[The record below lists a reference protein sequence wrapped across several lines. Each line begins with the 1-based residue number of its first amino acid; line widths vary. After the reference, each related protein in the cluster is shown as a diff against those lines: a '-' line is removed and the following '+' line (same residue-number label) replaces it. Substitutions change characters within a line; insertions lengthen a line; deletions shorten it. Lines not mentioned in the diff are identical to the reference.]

1 MSIFRVISAV
11 AAASVL
17 FTACNGKGA
26 TSETDSD
33 AHGHS
38 HEATDEVHITRA
50 QTDIVGIRFDTPS
63 YTDIATTLRCTGRLA
78 VNPASE
84 AGVTPLMP
92 GVVTRIFVKQG
103 DNVVAGRP
111 VAEIENPEA
120 VALQQQYIQ
129 ATERLDLARKELAR
143 QQALAE
149 QGAGIAKNLQAAT
162 TDCSVASAE
171 VYGLS
176 VRLRMAGIDPS
187 AVTAASIVRTMTIS
201 APISGKVSDIA
212 VTTGAYADGT
222 SPIMKIL
229 DASGIYCIAN
239 VFEKDLPLIATG
251 EEATVALINN
261 PSVTMQGTITA
272 VSPSVDPATKSVE
285 VRVELA
291 GVTSGVALLPGM
303 GVTARLNTGR
313 HRQLTLP
320 SDAVMTEGGKSYV
333 FVVEEEDDDELHL
346 VKTPVTTG
354 VSADGLISIIP
365 SPDGAMPLTAETRV
379 AVDGTFYISSM
390 ASDHGEHNH

>member
-1 MSIFRVISAV
+1 MSLFRVIT
-11 AAASVL
+11 AAALASL
-17 FTACNGKGA
+17 ILTACNGRSA
-26 TSETDSD
+26 SAVTEAD
-33 AHGHS
+33 GHS
-38 HEATDEVHITRA
+38 HSHESTDEVHISRA

-63 YTDIATTLRCTGRLA
+63 YTEIATTLRCPGRLA
-78 VNPASE
+78 VSPASE
-84 AGVTPLMP
+84 AAVTPLMP
-92 GVVTRIFVKQG
+92 GVVTRILVKQG
-103 DNVVAGRP
+103 DNVIAGHP

-120 VALQQQYIQ
+120 VALQQQYLQ
-129 ATERLDLARKELAR
+129 AVERLGLAQKELSR

-162 TDCSVASAE
+162 ADCSIASTE
-171 VYGLS
+171 VYGLG
-176 VRLRMAGIDPS
+176 VRLRMAGINPS
-187 AVTAASIVRTMTIS
+187 NVTASSIVRTMTVS

-212 VTTGAYADGT
+212 VSTGTYADGT

-239 VFEKDLPLIATG
+239 VFEKDLSLIATG

-261 PSVTMQGTITA
+261 PAVTMRGTIMA
-272 VSPSVDPATKSVE
+272 VSPSVDPATKAVE
-285 VRVELA
+285 VRVDL
-291 GVTSGVALLPGM
+291 SGLPSDVSLLPGM

-313 HRQLTLP
+313 HRELTLP
-320 SDAVMTEGGKSYV
+320 SDAVITEGGKSYV
-333 FVVEEEDDDELHL
+333 FVVEDEADDELHL

-365 SPDGAMPLTAETRV
+365 SSDGGLPLTTETRV
-379 AVDGTFYISSM
+379 AVEGTFYISSM